1 MLNFYPFTLANSHV
15 MLLLTA
21 AITHGIT
28 EDPQEKSCLFS
39 VSVYGWR
46 LYQVDAINQFRH
58 MIKTKGLKRPINLF
72 RCVPCPTFTTH
83 FSSSIYVGLNSAPS
97 LSSVL
102 FVVFR
107 IFSHL
112 PSVLKYTLVFCN
124 QYLSFAVFTCVCLC
138 VHQGMYALSYHH
150 GYASHILP
158 FVLAICICLLSQVQ
172 VCSIRV
178 MAAPPPID
186 SKPQPAEPEARSAT
200 RGKSICRD

>member
-1 MLNFYPFTLANSHV
+1 MASQKFLKK
-15 MLLLTA
+15 
-21 AITHGIT
+21 
-28 EDPQEKSCLFS
+28 KSCLFS

-72 RCVPCPTFTTH
+72 RCVPCPTFTTN

-112 PSVLKYTLVFCN
+112 HSIQSSNTL
-124 QYLSFAVFTCVCLC
+124 LSFA
-138 VHQGMYALSYHH
+138 
-150 GYASHILP
+150 IN
-158 FVLAICICLLSQVQ
+158 ICLLLSLLVFAF
-172 VCSIRV
+172 VCIKERRYVCLILSPWLRLSNFV
-178 MAAPPPID
+178 FCL
-186 SKPQPAEPEARSAT
+186 SYLYLSL
-200 RGKSICRD
+200 

>member
-1 MLNFYPFTLANSHV
+1 MASQK
-15 MLLLTA
+15 LLKK
-21 AITHGIT
+21 
-28 EDPQEKSCLFS
+28 KSCLFS

-112 PSVLKYTLVFCN
+112 HSIQSSNTL
-124 QYLSFAVFTCVCLC
+124 LSFA
-138 VHQGMYALSYHH
+138 
-150 GYASHILP
+150 IN
-158 FVLAICICLLSQVQ
+158 ICLLLSLLVFAF
-172 VCSIRV
+172 VCMKKRRYVCLILSPWLRLSHFV
-178 MAAPPPID
+178 FCLSYLYLSLWPGASMQYPCHGCA
-186 SKPQPAEPEARSAT
+186 SSN
-200 RGKSICRD
+200 

>member
-28 EDPQEKSCLFS
+28 EDPQEKKLSFFRVCLWLAF
-39 VSVYGWR
+39 VSSWC
-46 LYQVDAINQFRH
+46 YQPVSAHDQDKRSQKANQLVSLCSLSNFY
-58 MIKTKGLKRPINLF
+58 N
-72 RCVPCPTFTTH
+72 TFFIQYLCRAQFCT
-83 FSSSIYVGLNSAPS
+83 NPS

-124 QYLSFAVFTCVCLC
+124 QYLSFAFFTCVCLC
-138 VHQGMYALSYHH
+138 VNQGEEVCMPYPIIMATPLK
-150 GYASHILP
+150 
-158 FVLAICICLLSQVQ
+158 FCLLS
-172 VCSIRV
+172 
-178 MAAPPPID
+178 
-186 SKPQPAEPEARSAT
+186 
-200 RGKSICRD
+200 